1 MKSIFKKP
9 LFVFAAVIVWLAIL
23 SIVLAG
29 FVSCNSSKDDSK
41 TLAEDANEQKF
52 DKAAEKDAQFVVDQ
66 VAGNYAEVKL
76 AQLAQQKSS
85 NSEIKSIAAMLE
97 SDHTAVL
104 NDLKAFAT
112 KKNISVPA
120 EESQDAKDNI
130 QKLNE
135 EQSTAFDKKWCDE
148 LMAKHV
154 KGIKTYEDASTGLE
168 DPELKSWAANL
179 VPKLKMHH
187 EKLEACNK
195 KL

>member
-1 MKSIFKKP
+1 MKSIFRKP
-9 LFVFAAVIVWLAIL
+9 LFVFAAVIVWLALL

-29 FVSCNSSKDDSK
+29 FVSCNSSDESK
-41 TLAEDANEQKF
+41 KQAEDANEEKF

-76 AQLAQQKSS
+76 AQLAQQKST
-85 NSEIKSIAAMLE
+85 NPEIKSVAAMLE

-104 NDLKAFAT
+104 NDLKSFAT
-112 KKNISVPA
+112 KKNISIPA
-120 EESQDAKDNI
+120 EETQDAKDKI

-135 EQSTAFDKKWCDE
+135 EQASAFDKKWCDE
-148 LMAKHV
+148 LMDKHM
-154 KGIKTYEDASTGLE
+154 KGIKAYEDASNNLE

-187 EKLEACNK
+187 EKLDSCHK

>member
-1 MKSIFKKP
+1 MKSIFRKP
-9 LFVFAAVIVWLAIL
+9 LFVFAAVIVWLALL

-29 FVSCNSSKDDSK
+29 FVSCNSSKDESK
-41 TLAEDANEQKF
+41 TQAEDANKEKF

-66 VAGNYAEVKL
+66 VSGNYAEVKL
-76 AQLAQQKSS
+76 AQLAQQKST
-85 NSEIKSIAAMLE
+85 NPEIKSIAAMLE

-104 NDLKAFAT
+104 NDLKSFAT
-112 KKNISVPA
+112 KKNISIPA
-120 EESQDAKDNI
+120 EEPQDAKDKI

-135 EQSTAFDKKWCDE
+135 EQTTAFDKKWCDE
-148 LMAKHV
+148 LKDKHM
-154 KGIKTYEDASTGLE
+154 KGIKTYEDASTNLE

-187 EKLEACNK
+187 EKLEACHK

>member
-1 MKSIFKKP
+1 MNSIFKRP
-9 LFVFAAVIVWLAIL
+9 LFVFAAAIVWLALL

-29 FVSCNSSKDDSK
+29 FVSCNSSKDESK
-41 TLAEDANEQKF
+41 TQAEDANEQKF

-76 AQLAQQKSS
+76 AQVAQQKST
-85 NSEIKSIAAMLE
+85 NPEIKSIAAMLE
-97 SDHTAVL
+97 ADHTAVL
-104 NDLKAFAT
+104 NDLKAFAA

-120 EESQDAKDNI
+120 EESQDSKDKI

-135 EQSTAFDKKWCDE
+135 EQPTAFDKKWCDE
-148 LMAKHV
+148 LMDKHM
-154 KGIKTYEDASTGLE
+154 KGIKTYEDASANLE

-179 VPKLKMHH
+179 VSKLKMHH
-187 EKLEACNK
+187 EKLEACHK

>member
-1 MKSIFKKP
+1 MKSIFKRP
-9 LFVFAAVIVWLAIL
+9 LFVFAAVLIWLAIL

-29 FVSCNSSKDDSK
+29 FVSCNSSKDESK
-41 TLAEDANEQKF
+41 AQAEDANEQKF

-66 VAGNYAEVKL
+66 VAGNYAEVKM
-76 AQLAQQKSS
+76 AQLAQQKST
-85 NSEIKSIAAMLE
+85 NTEIKSIAAMLE

-104 NDLKAFAT
+104 NDLKSFAT

-120 EESQDAKDNI
+120 EESQDAKDKI
-130 QKLNE
+130 QTLNDT
-135 EQSTAFDKKWCDE
+135 QPAAFDKKWCDE
-148 LMAKHV
+148 LMAKHE
-154 KGIKTYEDASTGLE
+154 KGIKTYEDASTSLE

-187 EKLEACNK
+187 EKLEACQK

>member
-1 MKSIFKKP
+1 MKSIFKRP
-9 LFVFAAVIVWLAIL
+9 LFVFAAVIVWLALL

-29 FVSCNSSKDDSK
+29 FVSCNSSDESK
-41 TLAEDANEQKF
+41 TQAEDANKEKF

-66 VAGNYAEVKL
+66 VSGNYAEVKL
-76 AQLAQQKSS
+76 AQLAQQKST
-85 NSEIKSIAAMLE
+85 NAEIKSIAAMLE

-104 NDLKAFAT
+104 NDLKSFAT
-112 KKNISVPA
+112 KKNISIPA
-120 EESQDAKDNI
+120 EESQDAKDKI

-135 EQSTAFDKKWCDE
+135 EQSTAFDKRWCDE
-148 LMAKHV
+148 LMDKHT
-154 KGIKTYEDASTGLE
+154 KGIKSYEDASTNLE

-187 EKLEACNK
+187 EKLEACHK

>member
-1 MKSIFKKP
+1 MKSIFKRP
-9 LFVFAAVIVWLAIL
+9 LFVFAAVLVWLAIL

-29 FVSCNSSKDDSK
+29 FVSCNSSKDESK
-41 TLAEDANEQKF
+41 TQAEDANEQKF

-76 AQLAQQKSS
+76 AQLAQQKST
-85 NSEIKSIAAMLE
+85 NTEIKSIAAMLE

-104 NDLKAFAT
+104 NDLKSFAT
-112 KKNISVPA
+112 KKNISIPA
-120 EESQDAKDNI
+120 EESQDAKDKI

-135 EQSTAFDKKWCDE
+135 EQVAAFDKKWCDE
-148 LMAKHV
+148 LMAKHE
-154 KGIKTYEDASTGLE
+154 KGIKTYEDASTNLE

-187 EKLEACNK
+187 EKLEACHK

>member
-1 MKSIFKKP
+1 MKSIFKRP
-9 LFVFAAVIVWLAIL
+9 LFVFAAVIVWLALL

-29 FVSCNSSKDDSK
+29 FVSCNSSDESK
-41 TLAEDANEQKF
+41 TQAEDANKEKF

-66 VAGNYAEVKL
+66 VSGNYAEVKL
-76 AQLAQQKSS
+76 AQLAQQKST
-85 NSEIKSIAAMLE
+85 NAEIKSIAAMLE

-104 NDLKAFAT
+104 NDLKSFAT
-112 KKNISVPA
+112 KKNISIPA
-120 EESQDAKDNI
+120 EESQDAKDKF

-135 EQSTAFDKKWCDE
+135 EQSTAFDKRWCDE
-148 LMAKHV
+148 LMDKHT
-154 KGIKTYEDASTGLE
+154 KGIKSYEDASTNLE

-187 EKLEACNK
+187 EKLEACHK

>member
-1 MKSIFKKP
+1 MKSIFRKP
-9 LFVFAAVIVWLAIL
+9 LFVFAAVIVWLALL

-29 FVSCNSSKDDSK
+29 FVSCNSSDESK
-41 TLAEDANEQKF
+41 TQAEDANEEKF

-66 VAGNYAEVKL
+66 VSGNYAEVKL
-76 AQLAQQKSS
+76 AQLAQQKST
-85 NSEIKSIAAMLE
+85 NTEIKSIAAMLE

-104 NDLKAFAT
+104 NDLKSFAT

-120 EESQDAKDNI
+120 EESQDAKDKI

-135 EQSTAFDKKWCDE
+135 EQSPAFDKKWCDE
-148 LMAKHV
+148 LMDKHV
-154 KGIKTYEDASTGLE
+154 KGIKTYEDASTNLE

-187 EKLEACNK
+187 EKLEACHK

>member
-9 LFVFAAVIVWLAIL
+9 LFVFAAVLVWLAIL

-29 FVSCNSSKDDSK
+29 FVSCNSSKDESK
-41 TLAEDANEQKF
+41 AQAEDANEQKF

-76 AQLAQQKSS
+76 AQLAQQKST
-85 NSEIKSIAAMLE
+85 NTEIKSIAAMLE

-104 NDLKAFAT
+104 NDLKSFAT

-120 EESQDAKDNI
+120 EESQDAKDKI

-135 EQSTAFDKKWCDE
+135 EQPAAFDKTWCDE
-148 LMAKHV
+148 LIAKHE
-154 KGIKTYEDASTGLE
+154 KGIKTYEDASTNLE

-187 EKLEACNK
+187 EKLEACQK